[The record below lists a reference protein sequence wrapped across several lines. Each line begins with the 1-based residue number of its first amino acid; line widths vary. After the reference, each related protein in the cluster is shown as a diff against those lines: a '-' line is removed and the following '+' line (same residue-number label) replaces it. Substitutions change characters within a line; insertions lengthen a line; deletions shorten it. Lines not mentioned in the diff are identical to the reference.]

1 MSIRITRGFVK
12 TQIAGPTPR
21 FLIQKAWGG
30 ADDLFAF
37 LTGPLG
43 DAASCWSGDNTWRT
57 KDYLRPGKDKQT
69 PMFPID
75 CVCIADSIAQVLLR
89 DCRGLMI

>member
-1 MSIRITRGFVK
+1 MSIRITGGLVN

-43 DAASCWSGDNTWRT
+43 DAAAAGLGVTLGESRT
-57 KDYLRPGKDKQT
+57 ILDQERINKPLC
-69 PMFPID
+69 F
-75 CVCIADSIAQVLLR
+75 LL
-89 DCRGLMI
+89 IVFA